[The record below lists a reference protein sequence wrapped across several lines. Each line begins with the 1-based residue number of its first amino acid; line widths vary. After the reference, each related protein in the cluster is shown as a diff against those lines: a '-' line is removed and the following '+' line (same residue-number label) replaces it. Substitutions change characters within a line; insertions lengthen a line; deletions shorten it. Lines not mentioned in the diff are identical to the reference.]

1 MELILFIGSIL
12 FWILYYIFEGSH
24 DAAFA
29 KETKLLRDNIDQE
42 KYNTEVKDGFVKH
55 ELDWHLFDALEKALT
70 KIVFSILIYLIT
82 TNLLFS
88 FQMLLLSVGIRSVM
102 HDMVVA
108 LRLGKG
114 LKHIGPDFLWWD
126 RFLRKMQNV
135 GINQYV
141 IKLIPNIALI
151 IWIIYTI

>member
-1 MELILFIGSIL
+1 MELFLFIGSIF

-29 KETKLLRDNIDQE
+29 HETKLLRDNIDSE
-42 KYNTEVKDGFVKH
+42 KYNKIKDGFIKY
-55 ELDWHLFDALEKALT
+55 ELDWHLFDSLEKALT
-70 KIVFSILIYLIT
+70 KIVFAILIYLIT
-82 TNLLFS
+82 DNFLFS
-88 FQMLLLSVGIRSVM
+88 FQILLLSVGIRSVM

-126 RFLRKMQNV
+126 RFLRRMQNV
-135 GINQYV
+135 GVSQYV
-141 IKLIPNIALI
+141 IKLIPNILLI
-151 IWIIYTI
+151 IWIIYTL

>member
-42 KYNTEVKDGFVKH
+42 RYNSEIKDGFVKH
-55 ELDWHLFDALEKALT
+55 ELDWHLFDALEK
-70 KIVFSILIYLIT
+70 VFAILIYLIT
-82 TNLLFS
+82 KNFLFS
-88 FQMLLLSVGIRSVM
+88 FQMLLLSVGVRSVM

-126 RFLRKMQNV
+126 RFLRKMQNA

-151 IWIIYTI
+151 IWIIYSID

>member
-1 MELILFIGSIL
+1 MELFLFIGSVL

-29 KETKLLRDNIDQE
+29 RETKLLRDNIDEE
-42 KYNTEVKDGFVKH
+42 KYAKIKSGFIKY
-55 ELDWHLFDALEKALT
+55 ELDWHLFDSLEKALT
-70 KIVFSILIYLIT
+70 KIVFAMLIYLIT
-82 TNLLFS
+82 DNFLFS

-126 RFLRKMQNV
+126 RFLRRMQNY
-135 GINQYV
+135 GINQYL
-141 IKLIPNIALI
+141 IKLLPNILLV
-151 IWIIYTI
+151 IWIIYTL

>member
-1 MELILFIGSIL
+1 MELFLFIGSIL

-29 KETKLLRDNIDQE
+29 NETKLLRDNIDEE
-42 KYNTEVKDGFVKH
+42 KYDKIKEGFIKH
-55 ELDWHLFDALEKALT
+55 ELDWHLFDSLEKALT
-70 KIVFSILIYLIT
+70 KIVFAILIYFIT
-82 TNLLFS
+82 NNFLFS

-126 RFLRKMQNV
+126 RFLRRMQNIGV
-135 GINQYV
+135 NQYF
-141 IKLIPNIALI
+141 IKLSPNILLI
-151 IWIIYTI
+151 IWIVYTL

>member
-1 MELILFIGSIL
+1 MELFLFIGSVL

-29 KETKLLRDNIDQE
+29 RETKLLRDNIDEE
-42 KYNTEVKDGFVKH
+42 KYAKIKSGFIKY
-55 ELDWHLFDALEKALT
+55 ELDWHLFDSLEKALT
-70 KIVFSILIYLIT
+70 KIVFAMLIYLIT
-82 TNLLFS
+82 DNFLFS

-126 RFLRKMQNV
+126 RFLRRMQNY
-135 GINQYV
+135 GINQYL
-141 IKLIPNIALI
+141 IKSLPNILLV
-151 IWIIYTI
+151 IWIIYTL